1 MANTTVCAISTANA
15 PGGIGVI
22 RISGPDA
29 FLIGDRVFRAISGES
44 LSEAAGYTCRFG
56 HVYDRTGA
64 RLDQCVATVF
74 RAPKSFTGENVVELS
89 CHGGLFVLQTVLAA
103 VLAAGAEPAGPGE
116 FTRRAFLNGKM
127 DLAEAESV
135 MEMISASGRE
145 AANAARAGQ
154 DGALSRRIFK
164 IRESLVD
171 CCAHLAAWADYPDDD
186 VPQVD
191 GTFLRT
197 RIAEGERALEALLQ
211 NFSAGKIYR
220 EGVRTVIAGR
230 PNAGKSTLM
239 NLLAGEE
246 RSIVTAIP
254 GTTRDIVE
262 ETVRF
267 AGIPL
272 RLADT
277 AGLRET
283 DDAVERVGVAAA
295 KRRIE
300 EAQLVLAV
308 FDGAFPLG
316 EDDLRLLEA
325 LEKTPAVLI
334 VNKNDLPEAL
344 DPAPLCASGK
354 PVVSLS
360 AASGAGLEA
369 LEQAVKDVLGASRL
383 DPNAGVLYTER
394 QRRDVEAALASLREA
409 EEALLSGLTFD
420 AVTVSLEAA
429 VSSLLELTGE
439 RVADTVVDEVFSKFC
454 VGK

>member
-1 MANTTVCAISTANA
+1 MANTVCAISTANA

-22 RISGPDA
+22 RISGPEA
-29 FLIGDRVFRAISGES
+29 VSVADRVFEPISGES

-56 HVYDRTGA
+56 HVYDKAGA
-64 RLDQCVATVF
+64 RLDQCIATVF
-74 RAPKSFTGENVVELS
+74 RAPKSFTGEDAVELS
-89 CHGGLFVLQTVLAA
+89 CHGGLYVLQTVLAA
-103 VLAAGAEPAGPGE
+103 VLAAGAAPAGPGE

-135 MEMISASGRE
+135 MELVSASGRE

-154 DGALSRRIFK
+154 DGALSRRIAE
-164 IRESLVD
+164 IRAQLTD

-191 GTFLRT
+191 ADFLQT
-197 RIAEGERALEALLQ
+197 RITEGKRALAALLR

-239 NLLAGEE
+239 NLLAGED
-246 RSIVTAIP
+246 RSIVTEIP
-254 GTTRDIVE
+254 GTTRDVVE

-267 AGIPL
+267 ADIPL

-300 EAQLVLAV
+300 AAQLVLAV
-308 FDGAFPLG
+308 FDGAQPLCP
-316 EDDLRLLEA
+316 DDLRLLREIA
-325 LEKTPAVLI
+325 ETPAVLI

-344 DPAPLCASGK
+344 DPAPLYDSGK

-360 AASGAGLEA
+360 ASSGAGLDA
-369 LEQAVKDVLGASRL
+369 LERAVKDVLGASHL
-383 DPNAGVLYTER
+383 DPAAGVLYTER
-394 QRRDVEAALASLREA
+394 QRRDAEAALAYLEEA
-409 EEALLSGLTFD
+409 EAALRAGLTLD

-439 RVADTVVDEVFSKFC
+439 RVTDAVVDEVFSKFC